1 MSSTA
6 NLFHAASV
14 LITTAPVAEVARG
27 VFNLAA
33 VAGLVV
39 FFRPLLTGIGRA
51 LVLTVR
57 PRRARAQT
65 GHGKVADAIAARD

>member
-1 MSSTA
+1 MSFTA
-6 NLFHAASV
+6 NLFHAAGAV
-14 LITTAPVAEVARG
+14 LTAAPLAEVARG

-33 VAGLVV
+33 VAGLLV

-57 PRRARAQT
+57 PRRTRQVNA
-65 GHGKVADAIAARD
+65 ADAHVDVA